1 MTKPQLLV
9 DYDAAVTHDCERVLV
24 TLFSGLGPW
33 RDSVFLVGG
42 LAPRYLVTAR
52 PPDVPA
58 HAGTG
63 DIDVVVD
70 LAVLA
75 DTEAYR
81 SLEENLKRMGFERA
95 ENRGVRV
102 NWRWKTRTEH
112 GVTVILEFLADD
124 PSLKGGALQEL
135 PTGGNISAVNIPHA
149 SLVFDLHDRMEVT
162 ADLLGQKGR
171 ATETI
176 PYANIVSFTCLK
188 AFAYDHRR
196 EGKDAH
202 DLVYCLEHA
211 EGGLEGAIAKFKATM
226 AGKHGAVIGS
236 ALALLRKRFCDPMQD
251 EGYLREGPVAV
262 ARFEIGGDDEDPE
275 IREQRALRQRTVNG
289 VVSRLLGELESG
301 GGKMQDEAGSP
312 AFQPSG
318 RSNP

>member
-1 MTKPQLLV
+1 MVKPQFFT
-9 DYDAAVTHDCERVLV
+9 DYSKDVTRDCERVLV

-42 LAPRYLVTAR
+42 LTPRYLVKAR
-52 PPDVPA
+52 PPEVPA

-75 DTEAYR
+75 NTEAYR
-81 SLEENLKRMGFERA
+81 SLEQNLKRMSFERA
-95 ENRGVRV
+95 KNDKGITV
-102 NWRWKTRTEH
+102 NWRWKTQTEH
-112 GVTVILEFLADD
+112 GVTIILEFLADD
-124 PSLKGGALQEL
+124 PALKGGALQEL
-135 PTGGNISAVNIPHA
+135 PTEGNISAINIPYA

-162 ADLLGQKGR
+162 AELLGQKGR

-188 AFAYDHRR
+188 AFAFDHRR

-202 DLVYCLEHA
+202 DLVYCLDHGD
-211 EGGLEGAIAKFKATM
+211 GGLVGAIASFKDAM
-226 AGKHGAVIGS
+226 AGKHRDIIGAALVI
-236 ALALLRKRFCDPMQD
+236 LQKRFCDPKPD

-262 ARFEIGGDDEDPE
+262 ALFEIEGVGGDAE
-275 IREQRALRQRTVNG
+275 IRELRALRQRAASD
-289 VVSRLLGELESG
+289 VVSRLLSKLGMEV
-301 GGKMQDEAGSP
+301 
-312 AFQPSG
+312 
-318 RSNP
+318 